1 MTRSVRYRFLARYAR
16 SQTPH
21 LLALVVLSGVP
32 AVLIALQPLPMK
44 LFVDSALGDSPVTGL
59 PARLFDSLGVSPD
72 QRSLVVIAALMASV
86 IAIATYVT
94 ADLIGVY
101 WERVGAQMVRD
112 VSCDIFDRLQR
123 LTLLFHVRMPTGD
136 SMSRITT
143 DSSAVYTYVNS
154 VLVAPV
160 TQVLTIAT
168 VLWSAWRLN
177 SDLTLLAVA
186 MAPFMAVVSRWFSHR
201 LKKRAKQARKDR
213 VRVVSFVTHVVH
225 SIPVVQAFT
234 AEPDNLRAF
243 RSISDRS
250 LQASRRTVLAE
261 SAGDSVGEV
270 MGSIGAATILIAGG
284 LGVINGTATVGDLL
298 VFVAYIRVL
307 DTRFRGLLTVG
318 RQLRIAEV
326 GVDRLVEVHQS
337 DARLPEPTSPIA
349 LPAHGARSPVVWDH
363 ISFGYES
370 GLPVL
375 QDVNLEVESGET
387 IAIVGRT
394 GAGKS
399 TLVSLVPRLFDP
411 WSGRLVLDGVD
422 VRDASLSAVRSR
434 VALVRQSPLIL
445 PVSVAEN
452 IALGRPGATRA
463 DIEWAAGEA
472 LASEFIESLP
482 EGFDTVLAEDGST
495 LSGGQRQRLAIA
507 RAFLKDAPIL
517 ILDEPT
523 SALDPESE
531 AALVESLRRV
541 SVDRLLLVIAHRLS
555 TVRSADRAIVLEGG
569 RIVEEG
575 THDELVRAD
584 GRYANFHR
592 LQMIEAPR

>member
-1 MTRSVRYRFLARYAR
+1 
-16 SQTPH
+16 
-21 LLALVVLSGVP
+21 
-32 AVLIALQPLPMK
+32 
-44 LFVDSALGDSPVTGL
+44 
-59 PARLFDSLGVSPD
+59 
-72 QRSLVVIAALMASV
+72 
-86 IAIATYVT
+86 
-94 ADLIGVY
+94 
-101 WERVGAQMVRD
+101 
-112 VSCDIFDRLQR
+112 
-123 LTLLFHVRMPTGD
+123 MPTGD
-136 SMSRITT
+136 SLSRITT

-160 TQVLTIAT
+160 TQILTIAT

-177 SDLTLLAVA
+177 ADLTILAVA
-186 MAPFMAVVSRWFSHR
+186 MAPVMAVVSRWFSNR
-201 LKKRAKQARKDR
+201 LKKRAKQARTDR
-213 VRVVSFVTHVVH
+213 VRVVSFVTQVVQ

-261 SAGDSVGEV
+261 SAGDSVGQV

-284 LGVINGTATVGDLL
+284 LGVINGTVTVGDLL

-326 GVDRLVEVHQS
+326 GVDRLVEVYQS
-337 DARLPEPTSPIA
+337 DARLPEPTSPVL
-349 LPAHGARSPVVWDH
+349 LPAHDTGSPVVWDH
-363 ISFGYES
+363 TSFGYEP

-375 QDVNLEVESGET
+375 QDVSLAVEAGET
-387 IAIVGRT
+387 VAIVGRT

-445 PVSVAEN
+445 PVSVADN
-452 IALGRPGATRA
+452 IVLGRPGATRT
-463 DIEWAAGEA
+463 DIEWAAREA

-523 SALDPESE
+523 SALDPDSE

-555 TVRSADRAIVLEGG
+555 TVRSADRTIVLEGG
-569 RIVEEG
+569 RIVEAG
-575 THDELVRAD
+575 THDDLVRAD
-584 GRYANFHR
+584 GLYANFHR
-592 LQMIEAPR
+592 LQMIEAPT